1 MQMNEILSVANVLPV
16 LQTAADQLQSLISAK
31 EKALKKAP
39 AGRLRLSRRKN
50 QVQWFHVT
58 KGTTVHGKYI
68 PVNEIGRAKALAQKE
83 YDQKALP
90 ELKKWRFLI
99 DSFLN
104 RFRLQNLENL
114 YACMHEGRQKLV
126 TPVYESDETYIAQWL
141 AGVYEGKKIEDDVPE
156 IMTLRG
162 ERVRSKSEAM
172 IADTLYR
179 LKIPYKYEC
188 PLAIRHKK
196 GTSRNTMTVYPD
208 FTCLNVRLRQEF
220 VWEHFG
226 MMDDAD
232 YSSQVAWKVTCFEG
246 NGYFLGKNLIVSM
259 ESSEIPLDA
268 TRIEKIA
275 MQYLL

>member
-1 MQMNEILSVANVLPV
+1 MNEILSVANVLPV

-196 GTSRNTMTVYPD
+196 GMSRS
-208 FTCLNVRLRQEF
+208 
-220 VWEHFG
+220 H
-226 MMDDAD
+226 
-232 YSSQVAWKVTCFEG
+232 
-246 NGYFLGKNLIVSM
+246 
-259 ESSEIPLDA
+259 
-268 TRIEKIA
+268 
-275 MQYLL
+275 

>member
-1 MQMNEILSVANVLPV
+1 MNEILSVANVLPV

-50 QVQWFHVT
+50 QIQWFHVT
-58 KGTTVHGKYI
+58 KGTTAHGKYI
-68 PVNEIGRAKALAQKE
+68 PVHEIGRAKALAQKE
-83 YDQKALP
+83 YDLKALP
-90 ELKKWRFLI
+90 ELRRWLSLI
-99 DSFLN
+99 DSFLA
-104 RFRLQNLENL
+104 RFRLQYLENL
-114 YACMHEGRQKLV
+114 YACAHEGRQKLV
-126 TPVYESDETYIAQWL
+126 TPVYVSDEVYIAQWL
-141 AGVYEGKKIEDDVPE
+141 ACAYEGKKFAEGVPE
-156 IMTLRG
+156 IRTLRG
-162 ERVRSKSEAM
+162 EQVRSKSEAM

-179 LKIPYKYEC
+179 LKIPYKYES
-188 PLAIRHKK
+188 PLTIRHKK
-196 GTSRNTMTVYPD
+196 GASRNTMTIYPD

-232 YSSQVAWKVTCFEG
+232 YSSQVVWKVSCFED
-246 NGYFLGKNLIVSM
+246 NGYFLGKNLILSM

>member
-1 MQMNEILSVANVLPV
+1 MSENLSVASVLPV

-50 QVQWFHVT
+50 QIQWFHVA
-58 KGTTVHGKYI
+58 KGTTSHGKYI
-68 PVNEIGRAKALAQKE
+68 PVQEIGRAKALAQKE

-90 ELKKWRFLI
+90 ELRRWLSLI

-104 RFRLQNLENL
+104 RFHLQNLENL

-126 TPVYESDETYIAQWL
+126 TPVYESDETYIARWL
-141 AGVYEGKKIEDDVPE
+141 AGAYVGKKIEDDVPE
-156 IMTLRG
+156 IRTLRG

-179 LKIPYKYEC
+179 LKVPYKYEC
-188 PLAIRHKK
+188 PLTIRHKK
-196 GTSRNTMTVYPD
+196 GASRNTMTIYPD

>member
-1 MQMNEILSVANVLPV
+1 MNEILSVANVLPV

-50 QVQWFHVT
+50 QIQWFHVT
-58 KGTTVHGKYI
+58 KGTTAHGKYI
-68 PVNEIGRAKALAQKE
+68 PVHEIGRAKALAQKE
-83 YDQKALP
+83 YDLKALP
-90 ELKKWRFLI
+90 ELRRWLSLI
-99 DSFLN
+99 DSFLA
-104 RFRLQNLENL
+104 RFRLQYLENL
-114 YACMHEGRQKLV
+114 YACAHEGRQKLV
-126 TPVYESDETYIAQWL
+126 TPVYVSDEVYIAQWL
-141 AGVYEGKKIEDDVPE
+141 ACAYVGKKIEDDVPE
-156 IMTLRG
+156 IRTLRG

-196 GTSRNTMTVYPD
+196 GTSHNTMTVYPD

-226 MMDDAD
+226 MMDDVD
-232 YSSQVAWKVTCFEG
+232 YSSQVVWKVSCFEG

-275 MQYLL
+275 TQYLL